1 MMYSIKISGCL
12 ALDCDMNFKK
22 ISLTQLI
29 VKFFRVFGAIIF
41 HFPSIE
47 FKISFFGVICLIL
60 TLLYHLLELLTTF
73 DLYSSYYFGPS
84 QVLNTINMI
93 SIPVYGLHYCVAAI
107 FNVIQ
112 AKKLFK
118 VFKEIESIEENVIL
132 TFYFPLYVFI
142 N

>member
-29 VKFFRVFGAIIF
+29 LKFFRVFGAIIF

-107 FNVIQ
+107 FKSYKRKNCSKYSRKSNPL
-112 AKKLFK
+112 KKM
-118 VFKEIESIEENVIL
+118 
-132 TFYFPLYVFI
+132 
-142 N
+142 